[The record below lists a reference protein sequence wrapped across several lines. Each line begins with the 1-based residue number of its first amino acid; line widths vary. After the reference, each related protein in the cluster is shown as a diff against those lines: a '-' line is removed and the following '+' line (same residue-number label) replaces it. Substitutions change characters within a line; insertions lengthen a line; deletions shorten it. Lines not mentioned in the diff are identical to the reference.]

1 MEVLIRP
8 TAADAVRLAARMIA
22 ETVRSKPACNLGLAT
37 GGTMEAVYADLVE
50 MNRRGEVDFSQ
61 VTSFNLDE
69 YVGLG
74 PDHPNSYRHYMDFH
88 LFDRVN
94 IDKRR
99 THLPDGLAKDEA
111 AETAAYE
118 EAIRAAG
125 GIDLQLLGIGCD
137 GHIAFNEPGCS
148 LAGRTHVQL
157 LTPATYEQ
165 NSGYFNPP
173 ESMPMRAFTL
183 GVGTIMEARR
193 TVLLIT
199 GKRKAEIAVRAI
211 EGPVTAMVT
220 ASALQFH
227 PDAVA
232 ILDEEAAALLGQK
245 EYYRGVFE
253 KDPRWALY
261 R

>member
-1 MEVLIRP
+1 
-8 TAADAVRLAARMIA
+8 
-22 ETVRSKPACNLGLAT
+22 
-37 GGTMEAVYADLVE
+37 
-50 MNRRGEVDFSQ
+50 
-61 VTSFNLDE
+61 
-69 YVGLG
+69 
-74 PDHPNSYRHYMDFH
+74 
-88 LFDRVN
+88 
-94 IDKRR
+94 
-99 THLPDGLAKDEA
+99 
-111 AETAAYE
+111 
-118 EAIRAAG
+118 
-125 GIDLQLLGIGCD
+125 
-137 GHIAFNEPGCS
+137 
-148 LAGRTHVQL
+148 
-157 LTPATYEQ
+157 
-165 NSGYFNPP
+165 
-173 ESMPMRAFTL
+173 MPMRAFTM